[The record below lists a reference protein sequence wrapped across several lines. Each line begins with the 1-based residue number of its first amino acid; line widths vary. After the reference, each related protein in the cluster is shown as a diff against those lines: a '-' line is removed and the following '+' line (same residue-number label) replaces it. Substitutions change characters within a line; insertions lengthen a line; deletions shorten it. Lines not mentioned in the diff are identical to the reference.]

1 MIEHFYEKIE
11 GWATYSEQGK
21 LLERCLQEIDS
32 SKEIKIAEIGVYKG
46 RGTALWNVELINR
59 NIKYD
64 YYAIDHFEGS
74 EEHKLADNVP
84 TMEQA
89 IENLKPIDSSLYE
102 NIKLVKCESI
112 YASKLFK
119 TKYFDIVYIDGSHDY
134 KSVLKDIKAWYSR
147 VKPNGIICGDDFNE
161 HWNGVVDAVI
171 EFAQSKNLTI
181 EKIGTSQWMIKKME
195 TKKIN
200 INI

>member
-11 GWATYSEQGK
+11 GWATYGEQGK

-46 RGTALWNVELINR
+46 RGTALWNTILLNR

-74 EEHKLADNVP
+74 EEHKTSGIVP
-84 TMEQA
+84 THEEA
-89 IENLKPIDSSLYE
+89 IQNLHHFAENLSI
-102 NIKLVKCESI
+102 IKLDSI
-112 YASKLFK
+112 SASKLFK
-119 TKYFDIVYIDGSHDY
+119 TKSLDIIYIDGSHDY
-134 KSVLKDIKAWYSR
+134 KSVLKDIKAWFSR
-147 VKPNGIICGDDFNE
+147 LKPNGIICGDDFNE
-161 HWNGVVDAVI
+161 HWQGVVDAVT

-181 EKIGTSQWMIKKME
+181 EKVGSSQWM
-195 TKKIN
+195 TKK
-200 INI
+200 